1 MNYNNY
7 FKSKNITILENPI
20 YNNKI
25 YLYGSNH
32 ISPKSSEEIRKL
44 ISFIRPD
51 QIFLECCI
59 ERWKIIESNKSQ
71 NAIINPFPKKFE
83 AGITLINSQENRNL
97 YHKIIQMFKMIFT
110 LIQIIINII
119 IIYSGIFIS
128 NIFSKKEEIDML
140 TAVEESVKINSLCIL
155 GDQRISVTI
164 KDCIS
169 VPTIEIL
176 KIIFLVSFPLMIKNI
191 INENTINDDNLL
203 LEYWDKIN
211 IICPMLYKKLIKK
224 RNNYMMNILSECDGK
239 NIFAIVGKAHVK
251 GIKENWSTFI
261 KYRKKFAD
269 TSKKINSDKKKII
282 EHI

>member
-1 MNYNNY
+1 MDYDDY
-7 FKSKNITILENPI
+7 SKSKNITVLENPI

-25 YLYGSNH
+25 HLYGSNH

-44 ISFIRPD
+44 ISSIKPD

-59 ERWKIIESNKSQ
+59 ERWKIIESDKSQ

-97 YHKIIQMFKMIFT
+97 YHKIIQIFKMIFR

-140 TAVEESVKINSLCIL
+140 AAVEESVKINSLCIL

-191 INENTINDDNLL
+191 INENTINDDDLL
-203 LEYWDKIN
+203 LQYWDKIN

-251 GIKENWSTFI
+251 GIKENWSDFI
-261 KYRKKFAD
+261 KYREKFAN
-269 TSKKINSDKKKII
+269 TSKEINSDKKII
-282 EHI
+282 EYI